1 MIRHI
6 LALLGFLVTLATF
19 WHLYN
24 VDVEIDAM
32 GKVKEIFRKSD
43 LLVELG
49 KKSASSGE
57 LTGGSQQL
65 TPIGSA
71 TDMAADADGDK
82 NKEAEDKLKA
92 LREKAGNVGGFK
104 VSKLYKIKCSSC
116 HGYNG
121 EGGVGPKLIGHTY
134 DKVSVMLKDFKSGE
148 KKNYVMYG
156 LLQNLSDEEL
166 DTLAKEVGEFQQKAD
181 ALK

>member
-6 LALLGFLVTLATF
+6 LAILGLVVTLGTF
-19 WHLYN
+19 WYLYK
-24 VDVEIDAM
+24 VDVEVDSM

-49 KKSASSGE
+49 KKSANAGTLE
-57 LTGGSQQL
+57 TGGSAPLVAMDEAPKESKDNQ
-65 TPIGSA
+65 
-71 TDMAADADGDK
+71 AD
-82 NKEAEDKLKA
+82 DKLKA

-104 VSKLYKIKCSSC
+104 VSQLYKSKCASC

-121 EGGVGPKLIGHTY
+121 EGGIGPKLIGHSY
-134 DKVSVMLKDFKSGE
+134 EKVSTMLKDFKSGA

-156 LLQNLSDEEL
+156 LLQNLKDEEL
-166 DTLAKEVGEFQQKAD
+166 DSLAKEISEFASKAE
-181 ALK
+181 ALKK

>member
-6 LALLGFLVTLATF
+6 LAILGLVVTLGTF
-19 WHLYN
+19 WYLYK
-24 VDVEIDAM
+24 VDVEVDSM

-49 KKSASSGE
+49 KKSASAGTLE
-57 LTGGSQQL
+57 TGGSAPLVAMDEAPKESKTNQ
-65 TPIGSA
+65 
-71 TDMAADADGDK
+71 AD
-82 NKEAEDKLKA
+82 DKLKA

-104 VSKLYKIKCSSC
+104 VSQLYKIKCSSC

-121 EGGVGPKLIGHTY
+121 EGGIGPKIIGLKHA
-134 DKVSVMLKDFKSGE
+134 DVSTKLADFKSGA

-156 LLQNLSDEEL
+156 LLQNLKDEEL
-166 DTLAKEVGEFQQKAD
+166 ETLAKEISEFASKAE
-181 ALK
+181 ALKK